1 MQDEQTRAPAAGR
14 QLGNDPGGPKGRPSG
29 QRDALGR
36 FVPVDAV
43 ADLARRLRL
52 SQLDHRRSDVQDF
65 LATRDQLSEA
75 LGGAEELS
83 PQETALVGEAAF
95 KQAVC
100 RAAQRVILAG
110 GARRREMLDRYLA
123 WSDSLQRTLVVLG
136 LKKRAQRI
144 NLREYVSGSDRDE
157 EA

>member
-1 MQDEQTRAPAAGR
+1 M
-14 QLGNDPGGPKGRPSG
+14 
-29 QRDALGR
+29 
-36 FVPVDAV
+36 